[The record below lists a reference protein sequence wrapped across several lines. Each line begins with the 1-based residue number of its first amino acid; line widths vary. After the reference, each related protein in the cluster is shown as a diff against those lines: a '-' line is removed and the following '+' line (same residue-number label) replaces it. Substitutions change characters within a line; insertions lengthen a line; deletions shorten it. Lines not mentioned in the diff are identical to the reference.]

1 MAASDSL
8 HDKRGAASD
17 ARDLDLDEKE
27 RRLANLELALDE
39 RGRALR
45 EAVPDVLRRQQKA
58 IDRSRDVLNRAEE
71 RLIRA
76 EASLLRSRAAVQ
88 RDDAEIQREVA
99 SWDEDTAEG
108 SGT

>member
-17 ARDLDLDEKE
+17 ARDLDLDVKE

-45 EAVPDVLRRQQKA
+45 EAVPDVLRRQQEA
-58 IDRSRDVLNRAEE
+58 IDRSRDVLNRAEQ

-76 EASLLRSRAAVQ
+76 DASLLRSRTALR
-88 RDDAEIQREVA
+88 RDDSEQREVA
-99 SWDEDTAEG
+99 SSD
-108 SGT
+108 

>member
-8 HDKRGAASD
+8 HD
-17 ARDLDLDEKE
+17 LEFDEKE
-27 RRLANLELALDE
+27 RRLANLELVLDE
-39 RGRALR
+39 HGRALR
-45 EAVPDVLRRQQKA
+45 EAVPDVLRRQQEA
-58 IDRSRDVLNRAEE
+58 IDRSRDVLDRAEQ

-76 EASLLRSRAAVQ
+76 EASLLRSRDAVH

-99 SWDEDTAEG
+99 SSDKDKSAER